1 MNNVST
7 FTKGEKYKLI
17 ALLGF
22 FTFLLLLTRRLPFV
36 AIAAIPALGVALL
49 IMRGRLLRH
58 FARTPVRQVSYV
70 SLTEP
75 VYDHYTAT
83 VGRDDDGSPI
93 TERRSRVVGH
103 RKREIPLA
111 KEIDP
116 SYVDILRYIDDKRN
130 PSVLISGRP
139 GMGKTELMKL
149 LLVHQK
155 IPKVVFSFKP
165 SDAYLQLPYQIM
177 DVSRHTP
184 DPFQDADAF
193 LMAYELAHPV
203 NVRGI
208 MLSEAAAMVKGLAS
222 RSRSWDEFRRNLN
235 SAKRGATDIQKEA
248 LALIEGQTES
258 LAVGEGTFKIDLT
271 KDIVLDFSSLDE
283 SAKTFYAEIA
293 LRQIW
298 ESLAT
303 GPVAFAQYGRT
314 NVRLLI
320 AIDEL
325 HRLMQVYGEFGVKSV
340 IDTLLRMVRQFGGIY
355 AATQNLTDVP
365 DRLRNLFGT
374 QLVFNTSSEND
385 LEAMRK
391 VEPGY
396 AWVAKELGAYRFID
410 VTFRTAREGLVPVF
424 EAEPVE
430 VAESKAENDTSGVTS
445 QSGAIEVDYSNM
457 VRQKISNGEVVWVSA
472 LARSLEETDGL
483 DGDIG
488 KLKIRNAL
496 RKLLDAGEVQVQRLD
511 DPESGEAVSL
521 YFAKSGEEKV
531 SPLHRFM
538 VKRLLEKLGENG
550 EAVLNVAES
559 GQGAPDVE
567 TEAAYYEIE
576 TGLKTRT
583 VDLEERISALSATK
597 PFVILVPNSDLAK
610 SDKYGKLNGPR
621 VVVATLAEFIRVG
634 TAPRDS

>member
-1 MNNVST
+1 
-7 FTKGEKYKLI
+7 
-17 ALLGF
+17 
-22 FTFLLLLTRRLPFV
+22 
-36 AIAAIPALGVALL
+36 
-49 IMRGRLLRH
+49 
-58 FARTPVRQVSYV
+58 
-70 SLTEP
+70 
-75 VYDHYTAT
+75 
-83 VGRDDDGSPI
+83 
-93 TERRSRVVGH
+93 

-116 SYVDILRYIDDKRN
+116 SYVDILRYVDDKRN

-165 SDAYLQLPYQIM
+165 SDAYLQLPYQLM
-177 DVSRHTP
+177 DISRHTP

-208 MLSEAAAMVKGLAS
+208 MLSEAAAMVKSLAGK
-222 RSRSWDEFRRNLN
+222 SRSWDEFRRNLKN
-235 SAKRGATDIQKEA
+235 AKRDATDIQKEA

-258 LAVGEGTFKIDLT
+258 LAVGEGTFRIDLT
-271 KDIVLDFSSLDE
+271 KDTVLDFSSLGE

-320 AIDEL
+320 AMDEL

-374 QLVFNTSSEND
+374 QFVFNTSSEND

-410 VTFRTAREGLVPVF
+410 VTFRTAREGLIPVF

-457 VRQKISNGEVVWVSA
+457 VRQKISNGEVVWVSG
-472 LARSLEETDGL
+472 LARSLEQTDGL
-483 DGDIG
+483 DRDIA
-488 KLKIRNAL
+488 KLKIRNIL